1 MKKIGVYICH
11 CGRNIG
17 ATVNIPE
24 VMEEIRKHPEVI
36 NCEDYKYMCSEPG
49 QNLIK
54 EKIEEL
60 ELNGIIVACCSPSLH
75 EETFRRNAESIGL
88 NRYLLEIANIR
99 EQCSWVHT
107 DKKRATLKATTIIKS
122 IIEKAKFNEILEPVK
137 VPVTPRVMVIGAGIA
152 GIQAALDIANSG
164 YEVILLEK
172 NSSIGGHMAQLSET
186 FPTLDCSQC
195 ILTPKMVE
203 VGQHKNIQLLTYSE
217 LSDISGN
224 VGNFKVQIK
233 KKSAFV
239 DWEKC
244 NGCSDCV
251 DACPV
256 GIKSQFNLGLSNRTA
271 IYRPFPQAVPNKF
284 VIDKRG
290 ISACKF
296 SCPAGV
302 NAQAYIAL
310 CSQGK
315 FEEALAIEREDNPFP
330 SVCGRVCT
338 HPCEQEC
345 ERGNFD
351 EAISIRSIKRFIADF
366 EKELPEPELPSRKK
380 EKIAII
386 GSGPSGLSCAYRL
399 ANKGYST
406 TVFEALPV
414 VGGLLVTGIP
424 EFRLPRKSLQKDIDF
439 IKSRGVRIETN
450 HKIENP
456 EELLKQDFAAV
467 YIATGAW
474 LERKMEIEGEELK
487 GIFYGID
494 FLQKVNLEKKVEI
507 CKRIAVIGGGNSAV
521 DAARTALRLNPE
533 KDVTIIYRRSRM
545 EMPAIEEEILEAEEE
560 GIKINYLA
568 TPVKFIGKNGKLD
581 KMECIRMK
589 LGKPDESGRRRP
601 VPIEDSEFVIPVDT
615 VIISI
620 GQKPD
625 TSYLPENS
633 NIKLNEKWES
643 FLVDED
649 TFQTS
654 VPGIFAGGDAVTG
667 PATVIDAIAHGK
679 EAAISIERYIKNED
693 LKAGRKPEL
702 KKAENVEM
710 PDYLS
715 NLKRVKN
722 QYVQSKD
729 RISNF
734 NEVQIG
740 LTEEQ
745 VKSEAA
751 RCLACGGCCDCREC
765 EKVCE
770 PDAIVYD
777 MEDETIEEEVGAVI
791 VATGYELYPKEKLI
805 EYGSGNYPD
814 VINGLQFERLLS
826 ASGPTEG
833 EILRP
838 SDKKI
843 PKRVAF
849 ISCAGSRDPEYH
861 LPYCSR
867 ICCMYNVKHAFL
879 YKENVPDGEAIVFN
893 IDVRTSGKDY
903 EEFFT
908 RAKDE
913 ENILYLR
920 GKPSR
925 IIKEGNDLVVWS
937 VNTLTGKHIR
947 VKCDLVVLSTA
958 IVPSLEATELS
969 KQLRIPVNVNGMFNE
984 VHPKLRPVE
993 SIVPGFFLAG
1003 CCHSPKDIPDS
1014 VAQASAAASKVLEM
1028 FSQKELSLEPLIA
1041 SVDDELCSACRI
1053 CISACP
1059 YEAREFD
1066 EENDIVAVN
1075 EVLCACCGSCVS
1087 ACPSGASQQKNL
1099 SDNQISKMVEVILEQ

>member
-1 MKKIGVYICH
+1 
-11 CGRNIG
+11 
-17 ATVNIPE
+17 
-24 VMEEIRKHPEVI
+24 
-36 NCEDYKYMCSEPG
+36 
-49 QNLIK
+49 
-54 EKIEEL
+54 
-60 ELNGIIVACCSPSLH
+60 
-75 EETFRRNAESIGL
+75 
-88 NRYLLEIANIR
+88 
-99 EQCSWVHT
+99 
-107 DKKRATLKATTIIKS
+107 
-122 IIEKAKFNEILEPVK
+122 
-137 VPVTPRVMVIGAGIA
+137 
-152 GIQAALDIANSG
+152 
-164 YEVILLEK
+164 
-172 NSSIGGHMAQLSET
+172 
-186 FPTLDCSQC
+186 
-195 ILTPKMVE
+195 
-203 VGQHKNIQLLTYSE
+203 
-217 LSDISGN
+217 
-224 VGNFKVQIK
+224 
-233 KKSAFV
+233 
-239 DWEKC
+239 
-244 NGCSDCV
+244 
-251 DACPV
+251 
-256 GIKSQFNLGLSNRTA
+256 
-271 IYRPFPQAVPNKF
+271 
-284 VIDKRG
+284 
-290 ISACKF
+290 
-296 SCPAGV
+296 
-302 NAQAYIAL
+302 
-310 CSQGK
+310 
-315 FEEALAIEREDNPFP
+315 
-330 SVCGRVCT
+330 
-338 HPCEQEC
+338 
-345 ERGNFD
+345 
-351 EAISIRSIKRFIADF
+351 
-366 EKELPEPELPSRKK
+366 
-380 EKIAII
+380 
-386 GSGPSGLSCAYRL
+386 
-399 ANKGYST
+399 
-406 TVFEALPV
+406 
-414 VGGLLVTGIP
+414 
-424 EFRLPRKSLQKDIDF
+424 
-439 IKSRGVRIETN
+439 
-450 HKIENP
+450 
-456 EELLKQDFAAV
+456 
-467 YIATGAW
+467 
-474 LERKMEIEGEELK
+474 
-487 GIFYGID
+487 
-494 FLQKVNLEKKVEI
+494 
-507 CKRIAVIGGGNSAV
+507 
-521 DAARTALRLNPE
+521 
-533 KDVTIIYRRSRM
+533 
-545 EMPAIEEEILEAEEE
+545 
-560 GIKINYLA
+560 
-568 TPVKFIGKNGKLD
+568 
-581 KMECIRMK
+581 MK